1 MAFKTAIGPITS
13 RLQELS
19 LYGNVMVVTGV
30 LVVLVVTMMVMVM
43 VVTVMVGGDAVD
55 CKGAS
60 KQPGCGS
67 LPAKQCCGF
76 SSNATTIAA
85 STSTGKYQIHIHKW
99 QIPVHLYHKLHDLIY
114 S

>member
-13 RLQELS
+13 RQQELPF
-19 LYGNVMVVTGV
+19 YRIVMVVTG
-30 LVVLVVTMMVMVM
+30 VLVVTMMVMVM

-67 LPAKQCCGF
+67 MPAKQCCGF

-85 STSTGKYQIHIHKW
+85 STSTDKYQIHIHKW
-99 QIPVHLYHKLHDLIY
+99 RIPAQVA
-114 S
+114 

>member
-1 MAFKTAIGPITS
+1 
-13 RLQELS
+13 
-19 LYGNVMVVTGV
+19 
-30 LVVLVVTMMVMVM
+30 MMVMV
-43 VVTVMVGGDAVD
+43 VAVMVGGDAVD

-76 SSNATTIAA
+76 SSNATTIAV
-85 STSTGKYQIHIHKW
+85 STSTSKYQIHIHKR

-114 S
+114 SKKFGQGAKMDNRAEKCTLNSDALKRH

>member
-1 MAFKTAIGPITS
+1 
-13 RLQELS
+13 
-19 LYGNVMVVTGV
+19 MVVTGT
-30 LVVLVVTMMVMVM
+30 LVVKMIVRMMVMVMVM

-114 S
+114 SK

>member
-1 MAFKTAIGPITS
+1 M
-13 RLQELS
+13 LVV
-19 LYGNVMVVTGV
+19 VMVR
-30 LVVLVVTMMVMVM
+30 VVEIVMVM

-85 STSTGKYQIHIHKW
+85 STSTGKYQVHIHKW
-99 QIPVHLYHKLHDLIY
+99 
-114 S
+114 

>member
-13 RLQELS
+13 RLQELPPYS
-19 LYGNVMVVTGV
+19 NVMVVTGV
-30 LVVLVVTMMVMVM
+30 LVVTMMVMVMVMVM

-55 CKGAS
+55 CKGTS

-99 QIPVHLYHKLHDLIY
+99 RIPAQVA
-114 S
+114 